1 MNKYI
6 VTSALPYANGKLH
19 IGHVA
24 GAYLPADIFVRYLK
38 LKQEDVIYIC
48 GADEHGAPI
57 SIKAEKEGVTP
68 QVIVARYHKSIKES
82 FDGLNIE
89 FDNFSGTSRE
99 AHYKL
104 SQKFFTELLENGYVS
119 NKITQQFYDEQE
131 SRFLPDRY
139 VEGTCPHC
147 GADGARG
154 DQCDACGKLID
165 SITLINPISKVSG
178 STPVIRD
185 TQQWYLDLPKFVD
198 QLKEWLETKTYWKE
212 NVRNFIMSWLNDGL
226 IERAITRDINWGVPV
241 PLKEAAGK
249 VLYVWFDAP
258 IGYISSTVEWAKNI
272 GKPELWK
279 DYWLNQETKLIHF
292 IGKDNIPFHA
302 IMWPTFVMG
311 QNEKYVLPHDIP
323 ANEYLN
329 LEGDKISTSRNWAIW
344 VDEFL
349 QHFDG
354 EYLRYVLAVNAPEKQ
369 DTDFLWKDFQN
380 KINTELNNV
389 LGNLGNRV
397 FTFAQKHFEGV
408 VEKPKQL
415 NEASQSALEQV
426 AKLVTEVDNCYQTYQ
441 VRKAVKTIMDIAR
454 IGNRYFDEREPWK
467 AIKTDKESVQETIYV
482 CSEIL
487 RQISIVM
494 TPILP
499 NFMKQLREIM
509 GLTQKP
515 TWAELE
521 PTSTTYPLR
530 LTEVRQIFHKVE
542 DAQVEQQI
550 ALLKQ
555 NAKANLVEEKA
566 KFKEIKPE
574 IEFDDFLKLD
584 LRIAKILT
592 AEKVKKTDKL
602 LLITADIGG
611 KTVEL
616 IAGLAQAYTPEDIV
630 GKKVVMLLNLKP
642 RKIKGVLS
650 QGMILAADDGT
661 NLSVLLA
668 DKDVKTGAEIG

>member
-344 VDEFL
+344 VEEFL

-467 AIKTDKESVQETIYV
+467 AIKTDKESVQETDRK
-482 CSEIL
+482 S
-487 RQISIVM
+487 
-494 TPILP
+494 
-499 NFMKQLREIM
+499 
-509 GLTQKP
+509 
-515 TWAELE
+515 
-521 PTSTTYPLR
+521 
-530 LTEVRQIFHKVE
+530 
-542 DAQVEQQI
+542 
-550 ALLKQ
+550 
-555 NAKANLVEEKA
+555 
-566 KFKEIKPE
+566 
-574 IEFDDFLKLD
+574 
-584 LRIAKILT
+584 
-592 AEKVKKTDKL
+592 
-602 LLITADIGG
+602 
-611 KTVEL
+611 
-616 IAGLAQAYTPEDIV
+616 
-630 GKKVVMLLNLKP
+630 VV
-642 RKIKGVLS
+642 
-650 QGMILAADDGT
+650 
-661 NLSVLLA
+661 
-668 DKDVKTGAEIG
+668 

>member
-1 MNKYI
+1 MSKYI
-6 VTSALPYANGKLH
+6 VTSALPYANGRLH

-24 GAYLPADIFVRYLK
+24 GAYLPADIFVRYLR
-38 LKQEDVIYIC
+38 LKEEDVIYIC

-57 SIKAEKEGVTP
+57 SIKAEKEGVSP
-68 QVIVARYHKSIKES
+68 QEIVAHYYKSIKTS

-99 AHYKL
+99 AHHKL
-104 SQKFFTELLENGYVS
+104 SQKFFTELLENGYI
-119 NKITQQFYDEQE
+119 NKKITKQFYDEQE

-139 VEGTCPHC
+139 VEGTCPLC

-154 DQCDACGKLID
+154 DQCDSCGKLLD
-165 SITLINPISKVSG
+165 SISLLNPISKVSG
-178 STPVIRD
+178 TTPVIRD

-212 NVRNFIMSWLNDGL
+212 NVLNFIMSWLNEGL
-226 IERAITRDINWGVPV
+226 IERAITRDIDWGVPV

-258 IGYISSTVEWAKNI
+258 IGYISSTVEWAEKQ

-279 DYWLNQETKLIHF
+279 EYWLDQETKLIHF
-292 IGKDNIPFHA
+292 IGKDNIPFHT
-302 IMWPTFVMG
+302 IMWPSFVMG
-311 QNEKYVLPHDIP
+311 QNEKYILPHDVP

-329 LEGDKISTSRNWAIW
+329 LEGEKISTSRNWAIW
-344 VDEFL
+344 VEEFL

-369 DTDFLWKDFQN
+369 DTDFLWKEFQS

-397 FTFAQKHFEGV
+397 FTFSKKHFDGV
-408 VEKPKQL
+408 VEKPTQL
-415 NEASQSALEQV
+415 TETSQTALEQV
-426 AKLVTEVDNCYQTYQ
+426 GKLITEIDGCYQTYQ
-441 VRKAVKTIMDIAR
+441 VRKATKTIMDIAR
-454 IGNRYFDEREPWK
+454 IGNRYFDEREPWR
-467 AIKTDKESVQETIYV
+467 AIKVDKESVQETIYT
-482 CSEIL
+482 CCEIL

-509 GLTQKP
+509 GLTQQP
-515 TWAELE
+515 LWTELKQ
-521 PTSTTYPLR
+521 TATTYPLH
-530 LTEVRQIFHKVE
+530 LTGVRQIFHKVE
-542 DAQVEQQI
+542 DAQVHQQLD
-550 ALLKQ
+550 LLKQ
-555 NAKANLVEEKA
+555 NAIAKIEEEKP

-584 LRIAKILT
+584 IRIAKILT
-592 AEKVKKTDKL
+592 AERVKKTDKL
-602 LLITADIGG
+602 LQITADIGG
-611 KTVEL
+611 KEIEL
-616 IAGLAQAYTPEDIV
+616 IAGLAQAYTAEEIV

-661 NLSVLLA
+661 NLSVLST
-668 DKDVKTGAEIG
+668 DEDVKTGAEVG

>member
-1 MNKYI
+1 MSKYI
-6 VTSALPYANGKLH
+6 VTSALPYANGRLH

-24 GAYLPADIFVRYLK
+24 GAYLPADIFVRYLR
-38 LKQEDVIYIC
+38 LKEEDVIYIC
-48 GADEHGAPI
+48 GTDEHGAPI
-57 SIKAEKEGVTP
+57 SIKAEKEGVSP
-68 QVIVARYHKSIKES
+68 QEIVAHYHKSIKTS

-99 AHYKL
+99 AHHKL
-104 SQKFFTELLENGYVS
+104 SQKFFTELLENGYI
-119 NKITQQFYDEQE
+119 NKKITKQFYDEQE

-139 VEGTCPHC
+139 VEGTCPLC

-154 DQCDACGKLID
+154 DQCDSCGKLLD
-165 SITLINPISKVSG
+165 SISLLNPISKVSR

-212 NVRNFIMSWLNDGL
+212 NVLNFIMSWLNEGL
-226 IERAITRDINWGVPV
+226 IERAVTRDIDWGVPV

-258 IGYISSTVEWAKNI
+258 IGYISSTVEWAEKQ

-279 DYWLNQETKLIHF
+279 EYWLNQETKLIHF
-292 IGKDNIPFHA
+292 IGKDNIPFHT

-311 QNEKYVLPHDIP
+311 QNEKYILPHDVP

-329 LEGDKISTSRNWAIW
+329 LEGEKISTSKNWAIW
-344 VDEFL
+344 VEEFL

-369 DTDFLWKDFQN
+369 DTDFLWKEFQS

-397 FTFAQKHFEGV
+397 FTFSKKHFDGV
-408 VEKPKQL
+408 VEKPTQL
-415 NEASQSALEQV
+415 TETSQTALDQ
-426 AKLVTEVDNCYQTYQ
+426 VDNLITEIDSCYQTYQ
-441 VRKAVKTIMDIAR
+441 VRKAVKIIMDIAR
-454 IGNRYFDEREPWK
+454 IGNRYFDEREPWR
-467 AIKTDKESVQETIYV
+467 AIKVDKESVQETIYT
-482 CSEIL
+482 CCEIL

-499 NFMKQLREIM
+499 NFMKQLRDIM
-509 GLTQKP
+509 GLTQQP
-515 TWAELE
+515 LWTELKQ
-521 PTSTTYPLR
+521 TATTYPLH
-530 LTEVRQIFHKVE
+530 LTGVRQIFHKIE
-542 DAQVEQQI
+542 DAQVQQQLD
-550 ALLKQ
+550 LLKQ
-555 NAKANLVEEKA
+555 NAIANIEEEKP

-584 LRIAKILT
+584 IRIAKILT
-592 AEKVKKTDKL
+592 AERVKKTDKL
-602 LLITADIGG
+602 LQITADIGG
-611 KTVEL
+611 KEIEL
-616 IAGLAQAYTPEDIV
+616 IAGLAQAYTAEEIV

-661 NLSVLLA
+661 NLSVLCA

>member
-68 QVIVARYHKSIKES
+68 QEIVARYHKSIKES

-99 AHYKL
+99 AHHKL

-119 NKITQQFYDEQE
+119 DKITQQFYDEQE

-198 QLKEWLETKTYWKE
+198 QLKEWLVTKTYWKE

-258 IGYISSTVEWAKNI
+258 IGYISSTVEWAKSM

-279 DYWLNQETKLIHF
+279 DYWLDQETKLIHF

-302 IMWPTFVMG
+302 IMWPSFVMG

-344 VDEFL
+344 VEDFL

-369 DTDFLWKDFQN
+369 DTDFLWKDFQS

-397 FTFAQKHFEGV
+397 FTFSQKHFDGV
-408 VEKPKQL
+408 VEEPKQL

-426 AKLVTEVDNCYQTYQ
+426 AQLITEVDNCYQTYQ

-509 GLTQKP
+509 GLTAKP

-521 PTSTTYPLR
+521 LTSTTYPLH

-555 NAKANLVEEKA
+555 NAKANLVEEKP

-611 KTVEL
+611 KTIEL